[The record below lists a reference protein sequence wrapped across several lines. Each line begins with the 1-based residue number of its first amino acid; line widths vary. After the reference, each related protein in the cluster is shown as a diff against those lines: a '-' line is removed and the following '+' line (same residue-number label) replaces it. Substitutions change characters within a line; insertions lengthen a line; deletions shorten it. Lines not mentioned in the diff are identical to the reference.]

1 MTVDDAGGVECNNV
15 ESADLICSKAAG
27 LGDNQFSFAVYIA
40 NQPAMSEYQSLT
52 QLKALQN
59 GELHAIGQACGNG
72 WRKVFNVYAKLLYA
86 LDKNDFTFATLA
98 PTWQQYRDQ
107 YLLQANSGTA
117 LIFSPPILKTSKAV
131 KKLKTSMPEPLK
143 TDRSNISAIKTLHII
158 CGRTYAKQLINEGK
172 LATELLWLDE
182 EFAVDIQQGVVVC
195 PYFDYRQ
202 LSNIK
207 IQRLSMMLSAII
219 KGQIIDLNL

>member
-1 MTVDDAGGVECNNV
+1 MLMDIDGTESMNCN
-15 ESADLICSKAAG
+15 EIFG
-27 LGDNQFSFAVYIA
+27 LGDSRFSFAVYIA
-40 NQPAMSEYQSLT
+40 NQPAMPEYQSLT

-59 GELHAIGQACGNG
+59 EELYTIGQACGNG

-86 LDKNDFTFATLA
+86 LDKNYFTFATLA

-117 LIFSPPILKTSKAV
+117 LIFSPPQLTPSTLVYSKIHAV
-131 KKLKTSMPEPLK
+131 
-143 TDRSNISAIKTLHII
+143 KTLHII

-172 LATELLWLDE
+172 LITELLWLDE
-182 EFAVDIQQGVVVC
+182 EFAVDIKQGVIVC

-202 LSNIK
+202 LSNLK
-207 IQRLSMMLSAII
+207 IQRLSTMLSAVI
-219 KGQIIDLNL
+219 KGKLIE

>member
-1 MTVDDAGGVECNNV
+1 MLMDIDGTESMNCNEV
-15 ESADLICSKAAG
+15 FG
-27 LGDNQFSFAVYIA
+27 LGDSRFSFAVYIA
-40 NQPAMSEYQSLT
+40 NQPAVPEYQTLT

-59 GELHAIGQACGNG
+59 GELHTIGQACGNG

-117 LIFSPPILKTSKAV
+117 LIFSPPILKTLKAV
-131 KKLKTSMPEPLK
+131 KTFETSMSELLK
-143 TDRSNISAIKTLHII
+143 ADCSNMSAIKTIHII

-207 IQRLSMMLSAII
+207 IQRLSEMLSAII
-219 KGQIIDLNL
+219 KGQSIDLNL

>member
-1 MTVDDAGGVECNNV
+1 MLMVIDDVKQANGNE
-15 ESADLICSKAAG
+15 AFG
-27 LGDNQFSFAVYIA
+27 LGDSQFSFAVYIA
-40 NQPAMSEYQSLT
+40 NQPAMPEYQSLT
-52 QLKALQN
+52 QLKSLQH

-86 LDKNDFTFATLA
+86 LDKNDFKFATLA

-117 LIFSPPILKTSKAV
+117 LVFSPPILKTLKTLKA
-131 KKLKTSMPEPLK
+131 LKTSIPDPLK
-143 TDRSNISAIKTLHII
+143 TKYSNTGAVKTLHII

-182 EFAVDIQQGVVVC
+182 EFAVDMQQGVIVC

-207 IQRLSMMLSAII
+207 IQRLSMMLSAVI
-219 KGQIIDLNL
+219 KGQIIDFNL